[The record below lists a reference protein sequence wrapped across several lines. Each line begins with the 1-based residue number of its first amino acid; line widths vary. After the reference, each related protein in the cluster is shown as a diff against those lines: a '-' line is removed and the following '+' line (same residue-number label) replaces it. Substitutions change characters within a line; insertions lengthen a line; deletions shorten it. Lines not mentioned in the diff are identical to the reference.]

1 MQFERGRLEA
11 GFMAFNHGDFGIVDY
26 RVARAYALSQD
37 FGFRSD
43 DRFNLDIFSNNP
55 NRDRDLHIT
64 NNVVSQAIAQ
74 AMHE

>member
-1 MQFERGRLEA
+1 MQHERGRLEA

-26 RVARAYALSQD
+26 RVARAYALGQD

-43 DRFNLDIFSNNP
+43 DRFNLDIFSSNP
-55 NRDRDLHIT
+55 KRNRDLYAA